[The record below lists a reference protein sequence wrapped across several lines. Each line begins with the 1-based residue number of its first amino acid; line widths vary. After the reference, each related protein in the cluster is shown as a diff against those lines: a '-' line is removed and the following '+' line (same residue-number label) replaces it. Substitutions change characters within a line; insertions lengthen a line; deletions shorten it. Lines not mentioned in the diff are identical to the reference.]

1 MVGFIG
7 VGNMGGTL
15 AQAAAKVVNPCEIL
29 VSSRT
34 REKADA
40 FAAKLGCH
48 SGDNKGVAARA
59 QWIFL
64 GVKPHL
70 MKDMLS
76 GIAPVLKARKDRFVL
91 VSMAAGLTVAQI
103 GDFAG
108 GDYPIL
114 RIMPNTPAAVGESII
129 QYCGNAA
136 ITEEDKKAFCGLM
149 AKAGIL
155 DELPENLM
163 DAASALSGCGPAY
176 VYMFLEALAD
186 GAVAC
191 GIPRAKAMKYA
202 AQTLVGA
209 GKMVMETGKHP
220 GQLKDEVCSPGGSTI
235 RGVMA
240 LEENGLRHAAQA
252 AVLAAF
258 DRNQA
263 LGKV

>member
-1 MVGFIG
+1 MIGFIG

-15 AQAAAKVVNPCEIL
+15 ALAAARKVSPSEIL

-40 FAAKLGCH
+40 FAAKLGSL
-48 SGDNKGVAARA
+48 SGDNKDVAARA

-70 MKDMLS
+70 MKDMLA
-76 GIAPVLKARKDRFVL
+76 GIAPTLRARKDRFVL
-91 VSMAAGLTVAQI
+91 VSMAAGLTISQI
-103 GDFAG
+103 GEFAG
-108 GDYPIL
+108 GNYPVL
-114 RIMPNTPAAVGESII
+114 RIMPNTPSAVGEGII

-136 ITEEDKKAFCGLM
+136 VTEEDKKEFRSIM
-149 AKAGIL
+149 SEAGIL
-155 DELPENLM
+155 DELPESLM

-191 GIPRAKAMKYA
+191 GIPRAKAVKYA

-209 GKMVMETGKHP
+209 GKMVLETEKHP